1 MTKQNGSLHGVRVVD
16 MSRILAGPWA
26 TQMLGDL
33 GAEVIKIERPVAGDD
48 TRGWGPPYLRDTEGK
63 ETGESAF
70 YLAANRNK
78 KSVAIDIA
86 QPEGADLV
94 RQLVA
99 DADIFVENFKVGG
112 LVKYG
117 LDFATLSAINP
128 RLIYCSISGFG
139 QDGPYADRAGY
150 DFLIQAMGGLM
161 SITGA
166 PDGKPGAGPQ
176 KVGVGIVD
184 IMTGLN
190 ATIAILAA
198 LHDRTQTGHGQH
210 VEASL
215 LDTVVA
221 TLANQASQFLLTGE
235 TPIRLGNAH
244 PNIAPYQD
252 FPTEDG
258 TIIIAVGNDAQFAR
272 MAEAMGHSEWAR
284 DPRYAANRQRVENR
298 ESLVAIIADVTR
310 GATLHE
316 WIARLE
322 AKGVPCGPVNDI
334 AEVFSDPHVVARG
347 LKFDMQHPLA
357 GNVPLVA
364 NPIRL
369 NGAPVAYRSP
379 PPLLGEHTNEV
390 LRQVLSLDEAAI
402 KELEKKGAIQASPP
416 NTATDI

>member
-1 MTKQNGSLHGVRVVD
+1 MMDRKVSMHGIRVID

-86 QPEGADLV
+86 QPEGGDLV

-161 SITGA
+161 SITGT
-166 PDGKPGAGPQ
+166 PDGQPGAGPQ

-198 LHDRTQTGHGQH
+198 LHERARTGRGQH

-235 TPIRLGNAH
+235 TPLRLGNAH

-252 FPTEDG
+252 FPTADG

-272 MAEAMGHSEWAR
+272 MAEAMGHPEWAR

-298 ESLVAIIADVTR
+298 ESLVAIIGDVTR

-322 AKGVPCGPVNDI
+322 ARGVPCGPVNDI

-369 NGAPVAYRSP
+369 NGTPIAYRSP
-379 PPLLGEHTNEV
+379 PPLLGEHTNAV
-390 LRQVLSLDEAAI
+390 LRQILRLDETAI
-402 KELEKKGAIQASPP
+402 KELEKSGAIQTSLPS
-416 NTATDI
+416 TATEL